1 MNDSG
6 HSGAAEKLVSP
17 KPKSNGDDGDNNNNN
32 NTSSL
37 ERTSSIT
44 MNSSI
49 HGISSKKLT
58 KQQSQQT
65 VTITARARRRREE
78 AVRRLVADVQAR
90 PDRKLATGG
99 ANASGIGGTGALGA
113 GSSGMEG
120 TKESQD
126 WIIAST
132 VAAAIERGLDRDLL
146 QELVQAAKENSR
158 RIGQV
163 CHDHSDVFLASV
175 GKVVALGGPSGD
187 LASKILI
194 AQEELEMRTAGPMQ
208 ETAMLWEEATASHAR
223 ARALQIMVK
232 ECHKVSVY
240 LDKARKQAALGR
252 PRGAL
257 EAVDD
262 ARTVLTAPISSLYS
276 GGGSAMER
284 AANIVKEAA
293 KRKAKE
299 EKTEELN
306 GGGGDGNGAAGA
318 GKGGSMISLEDT
330 PFGRRAS
337 LMLPK
342 IENEVLM
349 GARRGLNRWFLS
361 LRSGGDGAKAGRAVL
376 RRCANSMAV
385 GPGNLGLGGHMP
397 PAFLWRAKVCDNLIS
412 RMNQNGRVV
421 RSVRLGY
428 WFERDAP
435 KDAQR
440 LEATCPPGMER
451 RAEAFASAFG
461 WYRCWDEDVTLLVD
475 PSDFA
480 SGPDDMGRGL
490 SSSRHD
496 LSGSRHS
503 GSKGRNLGRSL
514 GFRAKAKG
522 GMDTMSSGLTNTSAA
537 ARQNKATGEKSKW
550 ATLLTPPILFENVP
564 TRKDDDAKFSGLAE
578 SVHPVRR
585 AEIAYKL
592 LGKAEEFVAY
602 YELNR
607 YGDMKIGSGNDDDK
621 DGKNESRSYLS
632 SLTGDDVGIGTDRI
646 FFSKSLPHLCSSV
659 VGFSAVEAALELG
672 HFADEDDVEKD
683 NGADANAAGLV
694 AVQTLFRESSEKY
707 ERFLVT
713 ELGNL
718 LRRRAVDANLA
729 ELVRASCLMAAFRSA
744 LRVVHPSSTTRKFDK
759 ELLAMDV
766 DILMTALKVA
776 QDEQLK
782 ATAAIVQADR
792 KQPILSPFRYPA
804 KKEGNIPEPE
814 EVGLPFGLA
823 ELKQQRKRSSMDP
836 NGTASGFGGD
846 KDAEEC
852 LTFSQSVPL
861 VLRSIHARAIA
872 CASFALSQEELGQ
885 SFLQKKGS
893 GSACYVLDC
902 VEECV
907 NVAAVGMKDGDNN
920 SDEGDIDKAVQVMAN
935 VAALQHS
942 LPRLFGTLMRG
953 MCHVGMIRSDQLA
966 ETFQYAEAT
975 LKGADKACDNQVGTM
990 YSRVYECARGKID
1003 AHLTFAL
1010 EGFNWVQKACRDMPN
1025 PYCEGLIGYMRNV
1038 FDSLGPMDEGSR
1050 AGLHFSCCGHV
1061 AERLV
1066 KHVSE
1071 RALEDGKRSDGGLA
1085 PIAKIDP
1092 FGLKNMSNDVEEFK
1106 KFASSTGVPQ
1116 LADCFEELK
1125 SITDAILDPDLPTL
1139 LMPENSDAR
1148 KRKYPYVSLEK
1159 IGNILEKYSSV
1170 GMSLMGGGRVP
1181 AGMLALDKKE
1191 VVSLL
1196 NLVRT
1201 YK

>member
-1 MNDSG
+1 MLRTRTKNRS
-6 HSGAAEKLVSP
+6 SS
-17 KPKSNGDDGDNNNNN
+17 NNNNN
-32 NTSSL
+32 NNPTP
-37 ERTSSIT
+37 
-44 MNSSI
+44 
-49 HGISSKKLT
+49 SKPAA
-58 KQQSQQT
+58 KQQQT
-65 VTITARARRRREE
+65 VTVTARARRRREE

-90 PDRKLATGG
+90 PDRKLAAGVG
-99 ANASGIGGTGALGA
+99 NINAGININAANASVNVNGGFGNANSLGA
-113 GSSGMEG
+113 ATGGGNAAGAEG
-120 TKESQD
+120 TRESQD

-132 VAAAIERGLDRDLL
+132 VAAAIERGLDRDLHH
-146 QELVQAAKENSR
+146 ELVQEAKENSG

-187 LASKILI
+187 LASKLTT
-194 AQEELEMRTAGPMQ
+194 AQEELELKTAGPMQ
-208 ETAMLWEEATASHAR
+208 ETAMLWEEAVASHSR
-223 ARALQIMVK
+223 ARALQIMVQ

-262 ARTVLTAPISSLYS
+262 ARTVLTAPVSSLYS
-276 GGGSAMER
+276 GGGSGMER

-293 KRKAKE
+293 KRKAKQDKADE
-299 EKTEELN
+299 INANANTNANNGGSN
-306 GGGGDGNGAAGA
+306 GGGTTNAGGP
-318 GKGGSMISLEDT
+318 GKGGGMISLEDT

-376 RRCANSMAV
+376 RRSANSMAV
-385 GPGNLGLGGHMP
+385 GPGFLGLGGHMP
-397 PAFLWRAKVCDNLIS
+397 PAYLWRAKVCDNLIS

-440 LEATCPPGMER
+440 LETTCPPGMDR

-461 WYRCWDEDVTLLVD
+461 WYRCWDENVSLLVD

-480 SGPDDMGRGL
+480 AALDDMGRGL
-490 SSSRHD
+490 SSSRHG
-496 LSGSRHS
+496 SMGTSRHDKPRS
-503 GSKGRNLGRSL
+503 QGKSL
-514 GFRAKAKG
+514 GFRARGVEGAISNLANSG
-522 GMDTMSSGLTNTSAA
+522 GAGT
-537 ARQNKATGEKSKW
+537 RKRGEKGKW
-550 ATLLTPPILFENVP
+550 AALLTPPILFENVP
-564 TRKDDDAKFSGLAE
+564 TRKNDDAKFLGLAE

-585 AEIAYKL
+585 AEIAFKL

-607 YGDMKIGSGNDDDK
+607 FGDVKIGNGKDEDK
-621 DGKNESRSYLS
+621 DGKNESRSSLS

-672 HFADEDDVEKD
+672 HFVDEDDIDKD
-683 NGADANAAGLV
+683 NGVDSNTAGLV

-707 ERFLVT
+707 ERSLVA

-718 LRRRAVDANLA
+718 LRRRAVCANLA

-744 LRVVHPSSTTRKFDK
+744 LKVVHPSSTTRRFDK

-782 ATAAIVQADR
+782 ATTAIVQADR
-792 KQPILSPFRYPA
+792 KAPLVAPNKVSS

-814 EVGLPFGLA
+814 EVGLPFGLVD
-823 ELKQQRKRSSMDP
+823 LNQQRRNVDIDIDFKRSARNFNTDSE
-836 NGTASGFGGD
+836 N
-846 KDAEEC
+846 C

-861 VLRSIHARAIA
+861 VVRSIHARAIA

-907 NVAAVGMKDGDNN
+907 NVAAVGMKDSDNN

-990 YSRVYECARGKID
+990 YSRVYECARGKIN
-1003 AHLTFAL
+1003 AHLNFAL
-1010 EGFNWVQKACRDMPN
+1010 DGFNWVQKTCRDMPN
-1025 PYCEGLIGYMRNV
+1025 AYCEGLIGYMRNV

-1066 KHVSE
+1066 KILSE
-1071 RALEDGKRSDGGLA
+1071 RGLEEGSGSRSDGDIP
-1085 PIAKIDP
+1085 PISRIDP
-1092 FGLKNMSNDVEEFK
+1092 FGLRNMSNDVEEFK

-1116 LADCFEELK
+1116 LADCFDELK
-1125 SITDAILDPDLPTL
+1125 MITDAILDPDLPYL
-1139 LMPENSDAR
+1139 LRPENSDAR

-1159 IGNILEKYSSV
+1159 IGNILEKYSPA

-1191 VVSLL
+1191 VIALL
-1196 NLVRT
+1196 NLVRS